1 MSIASY
7 KQSLWETAIIESYKG
22 ISIADVIT
30 KKPSRVDAT
39 KAVFN
44 TASLTNGLQDYTG
57 TVTFE
62 GANTAA
68 IDLIFNKA
76 KYFAFSVDDI
86 DKAQAAGD
94 VMLPLTADMAYKI
107 KSAIDSAV
115 LTEAVAGAKAGNVI
129 GTVAAKEAI
138 TTPSQAYDF
147 IVDLGTKLD
156 DNDVPEVGRFVI
168 AKAEFVNLLAKDVR
182 VMDNAQVLATGI
194 VQGMEVNGMQVIK
207 SNNTPANTVV
217 ALHSSAVGYGK
228 QIDKLEALRIENS
241 FADGLKGLVNFGV
254 KTLQPEGIA
263 VLNYSITEA

>member
-7 KQSLWETAIIESYKG
+7 KQSLWETAIVESYKG
-22 ISIADVIT
+22 ISVADLIT

-68 IDLIFNKA
+68 IDLVFNKS

-94 VMLPLTADMAYKI
+94 VMLPLANDMAYKI
-107 KSAIDSAV
+107 KSAVDAAV
-115 LTEAVAGAKAGNVI
+115 LTEAVAGAKAANVI
-129 GTVAAKEAI
+129 GTVAAKESI
-138 TTPSQAYDF
+138 TTASEAYDF

-156 DNDVPEVGRFVI
+156 NNDVPEIGRFVV
-168 AKAEFVNLLAKDVR
+168 ARAEFVNLLAKDVR
-182 VMDNAQVLATGI
+182 VMDNSQILATGV

-207 SNNTPANTVV
+207 SNNVPANTVV

-228 QIDKLEALRIENS
+228 QIDKLEALRLEAT
-241 FADGLKGLVNFGV
+241 FADGLKGLVNYGV

-263 VLNYSITEA
+263 VLNYEIATA